1 MWIELLAMESKPM
14 NKQQIAQEIADAT
27 GMGAKWIVDQLDAT
41 DNWEAADE
49 LLKMGGVDEIREL
62 LQPSNK
68 AG

>member
-1 MWIELLAMESKPM
+1 M

-27 GMGAKWIVDQLDAT
+27 GMGAKWIADQLDTT

-62 LQPSNK
+62 LTPNNK
-68 AG
+68 AV